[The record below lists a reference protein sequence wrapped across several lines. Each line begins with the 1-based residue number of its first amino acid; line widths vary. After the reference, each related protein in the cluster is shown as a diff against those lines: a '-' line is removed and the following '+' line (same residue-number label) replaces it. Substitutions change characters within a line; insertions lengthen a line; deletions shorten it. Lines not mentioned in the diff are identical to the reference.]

1 MSEQDPRRRRSERV
15 REDISWGLTTIF
27 FIVGSLLNLLA
38 LVLLF
43 GNIISMI
50 RLWMTGEPLTLGVE
64 LLAPFGAFLG
74 GVICYLI
81 ANSLD

>member
-1 MSEQDPRRRRSERV
+1 MSEQEPKRRRSDKV
-15 REDISWGLTTIF
+15 REDISAGLTTVF

-50 RLWMTGEPLTLGVE
+50 RGWMAGDPLTVGVE
-64 LLAPFGAFLG
+64 LLAPFGAFLA